1 MKSIFVMAYVIPIS
15 VILLINIIF
24 TDHRGIKMKSSG

>member
-1 MKSIFVMAYVIPIS
+1 MKSVFVMTYVISIS
-15 VILLINIIF
+15 VILLINMIF